1 MNKKAVVIGEIGVK
15 RHRRKISWLHIQ
27 GIEQLSINTLCK
39 GNIIAKGRFSDT
51 IDGYMLIFKTRKAA
65 EQFVKEDT
73 YILKG
78 IIGSYVIRDWA
89 ENMMPE

>member
-1 MNKKAVVIGEIGVK
+1 MAAYPRHRAVVDKYV
-15 RHRRKISWLHIQ
+15 
-27 GIEQLSINTLCK
+27 EQ